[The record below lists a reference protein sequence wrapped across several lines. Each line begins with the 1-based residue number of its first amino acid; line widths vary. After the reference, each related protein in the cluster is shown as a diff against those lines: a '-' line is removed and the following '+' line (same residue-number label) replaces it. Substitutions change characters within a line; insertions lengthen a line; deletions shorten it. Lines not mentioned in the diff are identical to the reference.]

1 MDEIF
6 PFLMILF
13 AIGSGLVSFL
23 GKNKEEDNN
32 SHKKTASTRPTNRQ
46 QDTQMKNTVKNEA
59 ASQNTSSMSSY
70 INERKE
76 QLEALRSNYT
86 ADNSNVSQ
94 NCMQEVVKLNG
105 KKDHSAAKRK
115 RKRKTCI
122 SLARNISKEGL
133 AESVIMAEVLGSPR
147 AKKPYQNR
155 PYARK

>member
-13 AIGSGLVSFL
+13 AIGSGLVSFF
-23 GKNKEEDNN
+23 GKKQEDDN
-32 SHKKTASTRPTNRQ
+32 SNKKTTSPRPNNRQ
-46 QDTQMKNTVKNEA
+46 QDKQVKNTVRNEP
-59 ASQNTSSMSSY
+59 SSEGRSSMSTY
-70 INERKE
+70 MNERKE

-86 ADNSNVSQ
+86 SDNSDVSQ
-94 NCMQEVVKLNG
+94 NRMQEVVDLNR
-105 KKDHSAAKRK
+105 KKDHTAGKK
-115 RKRKTCI
+115 KRKTGI